1 MNILTLPILL
11 DVVVAAV
18 LLLFAIMDGK
28 RGLVL
33 SLVGLA
39 GVLIALAGAG
49 FASRQLS
56 PTVGAWLQPRISDSV
71 EAAVTSVWGGED
83 HSAGRPEEQ
92 PIGSTEEGATLL
104 EKLGM
109 SDSLAADVLRG
120 FSEQISDAG
129 SATVGTLVT
138 QISETIAAVLVFVAA
153 FVLILIVLWI
163 VGHALDLAFRLPV
176 LRTLNHTGGALFG
189 LAKGMFL
196 LFLAMWLLNLWGN
209 RTVLDAVAETKLLRW
224 LSETNPVSLLR
235 LIG

>member
-11 DVVVAAV
+11 DVAVAAI
-18 LLLFAIMDGK
+18 LLFFILLDGK

-56 PTVGAWLQPRISDSV
+56 PTVGAWLQPRISASV
-71 EAAVTSVWGGED
+71 EAAADSAWGGTE
-83 HSAGRPEEQ
+83 SPAETPEER
-92 PIGSTEEGATLL
+92 PIESTEEGATLL

-120 FSEQISDAG
+120 FSEKLTDAG
-129 SATVGTLVT
+129 SATVGTLVA
-138 QISETIAAVLVFVAA
+138 QISQTIASVLVFVAA

-163 VGHALDLAFRLPV
+163 VSHALDLAFRLPV
-176 LRTLNHTGGALFG
+176 LRTLNHTGGAVFG
-189 LAKGMFL
+189 LVKGVFL
-196 LFLAMWLLNLWGN
+196 LFLAVWLLNLWGN
-209 RTVLDAVAETKLLRW
+209 RTVLDAVNETKLLRW
-224 LSETNPVSLLR
+224 FNDTNPVSLLR